1 MIWKGCLLALEAS
14 NCILFVTF
22 HCWNQT
28 FRKFIQICI
37 WFQKFYLTW
46 QRFECTANNSQV
58 IVSNNLN
65 ESKLFNFKL
74 HLIIFKRPHF
84 KWNNVMSIIWDTLCH
99 IDDDK
104 ESLSSMHVVYSF
116 RQQLSTYIPISFLCS
131 KSYFA
136 VTGITSIF
144 LFPASGGFIFYVM
157 FAAAFVHILCFVSF
171 VSYFCF
177 VKYKHFIL

>member
-1 MIWKGCLLALEAS
+1 MKYNLYLQFYVKLIATLYFVNFDNLERLIEVIWITQYK
-14 NCILFVTF
+14 
-22 HCWNQT
+22 
-28 FRKFIQICI
+28 
-37 WFQKFYLTW
+37 
-46 QRFECTANNSQV
+46 
-58 IVSNNLN
+58 
-65 ESKLFNFKL
+65 
-74 HLIIFKRPHF
+74 
-84 KWNNVMSIIWDTLCH
+84 NVMSVIWDTQFH

-144 LFPASGGFIFYVM
+144 LFPASGGFILYVM

-171 VSYFCF
+171 VSYFPF
-177 VKYKHFIL
+177 VK

>member
-1 MIWKGCLLALEAS
+1 MKLPIYSYIVK
-14 NCILFVTF
+14 IF
-22 HCWNQT
+22 H
-28 FRKFIQICI
+28 KDH
-37 WFQKFYLTW
+37 
-46 QRFECTANNSQV
+46 
-58 IVSNNLN
+58 
-65 ESKLFNFKL
+65 SKQY
-74 HLIIFKRPHF
+74 IIKD
-84 KWNNVMSIIWDTLCH
+84 VMLVIWDTRFH

-144 LFPASGGFIFYVM
+144 LFPASGGFILDVM
-157 FAAAFVHILCFVSF
+157 FAAAFVHILYFVSF

-177 VKYKHFIL
+177 VKSKIHKYCSKKYAKCNYLQVEWNIMPSHKLIVQMYYESTSFQMHASLTTHSFLFLTFLNHL